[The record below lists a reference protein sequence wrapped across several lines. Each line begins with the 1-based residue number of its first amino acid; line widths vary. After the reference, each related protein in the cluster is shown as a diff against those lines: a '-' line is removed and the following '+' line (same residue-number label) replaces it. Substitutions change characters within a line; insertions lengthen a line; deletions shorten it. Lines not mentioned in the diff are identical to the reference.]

1 MYNALSMSINTKCI
15 KNSIQIDGVE
25 FYRNQKSTHRHMK
38 MVKEVALI
46 VRNELFKSN
55 INQAEKQRK
64 QSTSN
69 SSKEGICAWN
79 SK

>member
-1 MYNALSMSINTKCI
+1 
-15 KNSIQIDGVE
+15 
-25 FYRNQKSTHRHMK
+25 MK

-46 VRNELFKSN
+46 GRNELFKSN